1 MNDQYVIDLEGLTVY
16 EGENLLEE
24 IDRKLGALRS
34 EKYKVLKN
42 AVNATAKKA
51 NADLIAKAQAEYT
64 AKKAPLNKATTKK
77 NATIA
82 KPEATITVKGG
93 MLEIRSFKTT
103 VPKSGAKAK
112 ILQSG
117 NLKTIQSQKGSRAK
131 AFLTTFQSGHKAI
144 VQRQDGQQYRVG
156 DAIQRRKNKWGK
168 NADMTRI
175 KELMSVSYPIMVGGT
190 KVLKKIAPG
199 ILADLKKNIQIEI
212 RKVLGK

>member
-16 EGENLLEE
+16 EGDHLLKD

-51 NADLIAKAQAEYT
+51 NADLIAKAQGEYT
-64 AKKAPLNKATTKK
+64 AKKGPLNKSTTKR
-77 NATIA
+77 NATLT

-93 MLEIRSFKTT
+93 MLTLRSFKTSAPPT
-103 VPKSGAKAK
+103 GAKAK
-112 ILQSG
+112 VLQSG
-117 NLKTIQSQKGSRAK
+117 SLKTIQSKKGSRAK
-131 AFLTTFQSGHKAI
+131 AFLTAFQSDHKAI
-144 VQRQDGQQYRVG
+144 VQRQDGQKYKNSS
-156 DAIQRRKNKWGK
+156 AIHRRKKMWGK
-168 NADMTRI
+168 HADMTKI

-190 KVLKKIAPG
+190 KVLGEIAPG
-199 ILADLKKNIQIEI
+199 ILENLKENIQIEI

>member
-131 AFLTTFQSGHKAI
+131 AFLTTFQSGHSAI
-144 VQRQDGQQYRVG
+144 VQRQDGEQYRVG
-156 DAIQRRKNKWGK
+156 EAIQRRKKKWGK

-175 KELMSVSYPIMVGGT
+175 KELMSVSFPIMVGGT
-190 KVLKKIAPG
+190 KVLGEIAPG

-212 RKVLGK
+212 RKVLEQ

>member
-1 MNDQYVIDLEGLTVY
+1 MKDQYVINLEGLTVY

-24 IDRKLGALRS
+24 IDRKLGALRT

-77 NATIA
+77 NATVA

-131 AFLTTFQSGHKAI
+131 AFLTTFQSGHSAI
-144 VQRQDGQQYRVG
+144 VQRQDGEQYRVG
-156 DAIQRRKNKWGK
+156 EAIQRRKKKWGK

-175 KELMSVSYPIMVGGT
+175 KELMSVSFPIMVGGT
-190 KVLKKIAPG
+190 KVLGEIAPG

-212 RKVLGK
+212 RKVLEK